1 MDIGFQIRTLR
12 LKNKL
17 TQKELSEKINVT
29 SGYISQIENNLIS
42 PSLKTL
48 FPLLEIF
55 NVSVSDF
62 FKQEK
67 NLSLINT
74 KEDFISAPNHNL
86 KHTIYNIFPKLEKNK
101 IKPIII
107 EIEPQGQTIIQTRT
121 INDEFCYVLEGEVV
135 LVLNKKHY
143 LLKKD
148 DTFYLSINEEYHLLN
163 NSSEK
168 TKILKVT
175 AF

>member
-1 MDIGFQIRTLR
+1 M
-12 LKNKL
+12 
-17 TQKELSEKINVT
+17 
-29 SGYISQIENNLIS
+29 
-42 PSLKTL
+42 
-48 FPLLEIF
+48 
-55 NVSVSDF
+55 
-62 FKQEK
+62 
-67 NLSLINT
+67 
-74 KEDFISAPNHNL
+74 
-86 KHTIYNIFPKLEKNK
+86 
-101 IKPIII
+101 
-107 EIEPQGQTIIQTRT
+107 IQTRT

-143 LLKKD
+143 LLKKE

>member
-29 SGYISQIENNLIS
+29 SGYISQIENNLIL

-55 NVSVSDF
+55 NISVSDF
-62 FKQEK
+62 FKQNK
-67 NLSLINT
+67 SLSLINT
-74 KEDFISAPNHNL
+74 KNDFISVHNNNL
-86 KHTIYNIFPKLEKNK
+86 KHTIYTIFPKLEKNK

-121 INDEFCYVLEGEVV
+121 INDEFFYVLEGEVI
-135 LVLNKKHY
+135 LILNKQHY

-148 DTFYLSINEEYHLLN
+148 NTFYLSTNEEYHLFN

-168 TKILKVT
+168 TKLLKIT

>member
-62 FKQEK
+62 F
-67 NLSLINT
+67 
-74 KEDFISAPNHNL
+74 
-86 KHTIYNIFPKLEKNK
+86 
-101 IKPIII
+101 
-107 EIEPQGQTIIQTRT
+107 
-121 INDEFCYVLEGEVV
+121 
-135 LVLNKKHY
+135 
-143 LLKKD
+143 
-148 DTFYLSINEEYHLLN
+148 
-163 NSSEK
+163 
-168 TKILKVT
+168 
-175 AF
+175 